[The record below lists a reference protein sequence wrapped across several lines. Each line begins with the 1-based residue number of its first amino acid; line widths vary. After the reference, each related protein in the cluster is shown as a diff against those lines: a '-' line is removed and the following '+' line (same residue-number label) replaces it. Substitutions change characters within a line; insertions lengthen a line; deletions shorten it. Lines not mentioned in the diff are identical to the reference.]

1 MRALIVAG
9 GVPPSE
15 SLLRSSASKSD
26 LILAADAGFCALYQL
41 GIVPDMLIGDMD
53 SLGNE
58 LADVARDL
66 GSHILRVPSKKN
78 STDTELAVEEA
89 ARKGATEILLL
100 GATGGRVDHL
110 LGNLM
115 LLRLGEELGAPVT
128 IEDELQTILYVRYAR
143 EIHGSAG
150 QTVSIIPADKEA
162 VVRAS
167 GLEYPLEDLLLTNAR
182 PRGISNVML
191 SDCARIETD
200 APLYV
205 CLDKTADAFSAN

>member
-9 GVPPSE
+9 GRPPGE
-15 SLLRSSASKSD
+15 SLLRDSVAKCS
-26 LILAADAGFCALYQL
+26 LILAADAGFRVLYRF
-41 GIVPDMLIGDMD
+41 GIVPDMLVGDMD

-58 LADVARDL
+58 LADAAKEL
-66 GSHILRVPSKKN
+66 GSHVLRVPSKKN

-89 ARKGATEILLL
+89 VREGATKILLL

-128 IEDELQTILYVRYAR
+128 MEDELQTIFYVRHAR
-143 EIHGSAG
+143 DIHGIAG
-150 QTVSIIPADKEA
+150 QTLSIIPADKEA
-162 VVRAS
+162 VVRAQ
-167 GLEYPLEDLLLTNAR
+167 GLEYALEDLLLTNAR

-191 SDCARIETD
+191 SDRARIETD
-200 APLYV
+200 GPVYV
-205 CLDKTADAFSAN
+205 CLDKTPDAFFAE